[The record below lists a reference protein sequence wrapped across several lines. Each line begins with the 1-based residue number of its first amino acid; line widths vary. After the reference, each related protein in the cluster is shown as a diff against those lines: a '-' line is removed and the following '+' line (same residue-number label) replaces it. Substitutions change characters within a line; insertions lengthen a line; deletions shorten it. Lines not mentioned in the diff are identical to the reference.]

1 MKVTLSK
8 IVLTA
13 VSGAIATGFSLG
25 GFVVEPVSAQVSLNK
40 QDKPFN
46 TELRNNCH
54 ENCEE
59 HCDGEHHDQ
68 TSSDQ

>member
-13 VSGAIATGFSLG
+13 VSGAIATGFSFG
-25 GFVVEPVSAQVSLNK
+25 GFVVEPVSAQVLTK
-40 QDKPFN
+40 QDNPFN
-46 TELRNNCH
+46 TELHNNCQD
-54 ENCEE
+54 NCEE
-59 HCDGEHHDQ
+59 HCNGAHQNH

>member
-1 MKVTLSK
+1 MKATLVK

-13 VSGAIATGFSLG
+13 VSGAIATGFSFG
-25 GFVVEPVSAQVSLNK
+25 GFVVEPASAQVSLTK
-40 QDKPFN
+40 QDNPFN

-54 ENCEE
+54 DNCEE
-59 HCDGEHHDQ
+59 HCNGEHEND

>member
-13 VSGAIATGFSLG
+13 LSGAIATGFSLV

-40 QDKPFN
+40 QDNPFN

-59 HCDGEHHDQ
+59 HCDGEHHDR
-68 TSSDQ
+68 TTSDQ